1 MAKSSLLMRAD
12 SSGEGSNRL
21 MMVDRRSACTTD
33 SVANRPHTHTH
44 KFPPPQRKHRM
55 WVVTIIA
62 VSCLF
67 VGTSLAGV
75 KDLGSHF
82 RFYDQS
88 PTPNTEPDPRG
99 LSQGGA
105 LDMENIPLEFHKENT
120 VTNNLPLEGFEDED
134 YIDFDKIL
142 AEGGDDY
149 SEGDEIDEIAT
160 PAPDINIF
168 AEPSDPK
175 TRRARLL
182 RLFHGHSRLQRINL
196 VNAQFGFK
204 LYRSLRNDVNQT
216 DNILLAP
223 IGISIAM
230 GMMSLGAGPGTHAQ
244 LYQTL
249 GFADFVNASHHY
261 DNATVHKLFRKLTHR
276 LFRRN
281 FGYTLRSVNDLY
293 VKKEVAVEPS
303 FRANTKSYY
312 FAEPQSVDFEDKA
325 FLDKAN
331 WRISKLTKGLIREP
345 LKSVDPS
352 MVLMLLNYLY
362 FKGTWQQKFPKERT
376 HYRNFRV
383 NEKTNVRVPMMQ
395 NKGNYLVAAD
405 HELQCDILQ
414 LPYAGNISMLIA
426 LPRKISGMRNLEKE
440 ISPTVVNKWL
450 SNMTNRTREVVFPK
464 FKLEQSYDLI
474 DNLKE
479 MGLTD
484 LFEEKGDFTGM
495 TSEKI
500 AINWLKHQGTITVN
514 EEGTE
519 AAALTQVGFMPLS
532 SQIHFIIDHPFL
544 FLIYEHRTDCLVF
557 IGRVVDPSQS

>member
-1 MAKSSLLMRAD
+1 
-12 SSGEGSNRL
+12 
-21 MMVDRRSACTTD
+21 
-33 SVANRPHTHTH
+33 
-44 KFPPPQRKHRM
+44 M

-105 LDMENIPLEFHKENT
+105 LDVENIPLEFHKENT
-120 VTNNLPLEGFEDED
+120 VTNDLPLEGFEDED

-142 AEGGDDY
+142 VEGGDDY

-160 PAPDINIF
+160 PAPDIDIF

-196 VNAQFGFK
+196 VNAHFGFK

-303 FRANTKSYY
+303 FRANTKAYY
-312 FAEPQSVDFEDKA
+312 FAEPQSVDFEDKV
-325 FLDKAN
+325 FVDKAN

-532 SQIHFIIDHPFL
+532 SQIRFIVDHPFL

-557 IGRVVDPSQS
+557 MGRVVDPSQS

>member
-1 MAKSSLLMRAD
+1 MGKMLQ
-12 SSGEGSNRL
+12 
-21 MMVDRRSACTTD
+21 TD
-33 SVANRPHTHTH
+33 QTH
-44 KFPPPQRKHRM
+44 KLLTPQRKHSM
-55 WVVTIIA
+55 WVITVIT
-62 VSCLF
+62 VSYFL
-67 VGTSLAGV
+67 VAPSLAGV

-82 RFYDQS
+82 SFSEQR
-88 PTPNTEPDPRG
+88 PTSKTELSPRG
-99 LSQGGA
+99 IGHDGD
-105 LDMENIPLEFHKENT
+105 LDMEKIPLEFHKENT
-120 VTNNLPLEGFEDED
+120 VTNDLPLEGFEDED
-134 YIDFDKIL
+134 YIDFEKIL
-142 AEGGDDY
+142 SEGEDDY
-149 SEGDEIDEIAT
+149 SEGDEIDEIPT

-168 AEPSDPK
+168 AKPSDPK
-175 TRRARLL
+175 VRRAQML
-182 RLFHGHSRLQRINL
+182 RLFHGRSRLQRINL
-196 VNAQFGFK
+196 VNAHFGFN

-223 IGISIAM
+223 AGISIAM
-230 GMMSLGAGPGTHAQ
+230 GMISLGAGPSTHDQ
-244 LYQTL
+244 LYRAL

-261 DNATVHKLFRKLTHR
+261 DNTTVHKLFRKLTHR

-293 VKKEVAVEPS
+293 MKKEVAVKPS
-303 FRANTKSYY
+303 FRTETKAYY
-312 FAEPQSVDFEDKA
+312 FAEPQSVDFRDKA

-331 WRISKLTKGLIREP
+331 KRISKLTKGLIKDP
-345 LKSVDPS
+345 LKSVDPN

-362 FKGTWQQKFPKERT
+362 FKGTWEQKFPKEMT

-395 NKGNYLVAAD
+395 NKGNYMAAAD

-414 LPYAGNISMLIA
+414 LPYVGNISMLIA
-426 LPRKISGMRNLEKE
+426 LPRKISGMRGLEQE
-440 ISPTVVNKWL
+440 ISPSVVNKWL
-450 SNMTNRTREVVFPK
+450 SNMTNRTREVVFPR

-474 DNLKE
+474 DNLKK

-484 LFEEKGDFTGM
+484 LFEQGDFTEM

-532 SQIHFIIDHPFL
+532 SQSRFVIERPFL

-557 IGRVVDPSQS
+557 MGRVVNPSKS